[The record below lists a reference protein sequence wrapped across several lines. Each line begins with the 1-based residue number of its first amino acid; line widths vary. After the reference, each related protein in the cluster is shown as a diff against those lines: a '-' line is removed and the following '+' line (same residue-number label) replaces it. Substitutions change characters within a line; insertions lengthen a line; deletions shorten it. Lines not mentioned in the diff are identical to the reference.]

1 MPGSGVRSS
10 NIKEIIQAT
19 GVTEIHSSA
28 RCQLDSKMNYI
39 QTSMNENLQAT
50 GVDTTEIK
58 KMLAAI
64 TL

>member
-1 MPGSGVRSS
+1 
-10 NIKEIIQAT
+10 
-19 GVTEIHSSA
+19 
-28 RCQLDSKMNYI
+28 MNYI